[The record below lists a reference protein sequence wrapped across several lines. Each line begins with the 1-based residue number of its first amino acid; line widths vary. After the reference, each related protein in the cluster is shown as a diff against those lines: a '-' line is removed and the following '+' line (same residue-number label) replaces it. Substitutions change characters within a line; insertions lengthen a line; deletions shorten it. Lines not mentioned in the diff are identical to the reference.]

1 MQQSHESLNSSIRKI
16 IKTRRAFAS
25 DEAAL
30 KLIYLA
36 LQNIANHGPCRLN
49 RGKRPLINLLFDMRN
64 GYPQDEG

>member
-36 LQNIANHGPCRLN
+36 LQNIAKRWTMPIKSWKAALNQFAIRYEERLPT
-49 RGKRPLINLLFDMRN
+49 R
-64 GYPQDEG
+64 